1 MTSSADRRPPSRLD
15 QEFLATVPH
24 APGVYLMLDRSS
36 AVLYVGKAKDL
47 AKRLASYVHF
57 SGPVTSKTAVMLSH
71 VRSVDLL
78 ITHTEKEA
86 LILEASLIKR
96 HHPKYNII
104 LRDDKNYP
112 LIKVTVQ
119 EAWPRVFMT
128 RRKKKDGARYFGPYS
143 SSSAMWSTLRLL
155 MTMFPLRRC
164 KGSELRPRHR
174 PCLNYQMNRCL
185 APCAGKA
192 DRQTY
197 LDMVGKVVLFLEG
210 RNHDLVRELQQ
221 EMHAAADALAF
232 EQAALLRDRLN
243 AVKATL
249 EKQLVVSQADRD
261 RDVFGFAR
269 HQTSV
274 AVVLLVVR
282 GGVVTGTRRFT
293 LDDPYGDDPV
303 ILAQILKQL
312 YDEQLPPPG
321 ELLLPFDIDDQA
333 LITER
338 LGDCAGRTV
347 TVSVPRRGTGR
358 NLVKMA
364 QANARQLFEEA
375 GSKLR
380 SWQKLAQTMV
390 DKLHLEAPPQ
400 SIECL
405 DISTISGT
413 NAVGSLVRFS
423 DGEPDTAGYRHYR
436 ITGVAGPDDY
446 AMMKEVLQRRFK
458 RAVEKDDLPDLF
470 MVDGGRGQLGI
481 AEAALRDVDR
491 NMGVT
496 LLGIAKER
504 EQEGEKLYR
513 AGRKNPIMLPPHSPV
528 LLFLMRVRDEAHRFG
543 VTTHR
548 SLRRKQA
555 LSSRLDAIPGVG
567 AARKKKLLG
576 GLGSVKRIA
585 AASVEEIEAVD
596 GIGPELARTIFASFR
611 EEEASPPAKQ
621 PPVDTTD

>member
-1 MTSSADRRPPSRLD
+1 MTSTANRRPSSMLD

-57 SGPVTSKTAVMLSH
+57 SGPAASKTAVMLSH
-71 VRSVDLL
+71 VRSVDFL

-96 HHPKYNII
+96 HRPKYNII
-104 LRDDKNYP
+104 LRDDKSYP

-119 EAWPRVFMT
+119 EPWPRVFMT
-128 RRKKKDGARYFGPYS
+128 RRKKKDGSRYFGPYS

-155 MTMFPLRRC
+155 TTIFPLRRC
-164 KGSELRPRHR
+164 KGSELRPRRR

-192 DRQTY
+192 DRQLY
-197 LDMVGKVVLFLEG
+197 LDMVGNVLLFLEG
-210 RNHDLVRELQQ
+210 RNHELVKQLQQ
-221 EMHAAADALAF
+221 DMQAAADTLDF
-232 EQAALLRDRLN
+232 EQAALLRDRVA

-282 GGVVTGTRRFT
+282 GGIVTGTRRFT

-321 ELLLPFDIDDQA
+321 ELLLPFTIDDQA

-347 TVSVPRRGTGR
+347 TVFVPRRGTRR

-375 GSKLR
+375 GRKQK
-380 SWQKLAQTMV
+380 SWQSLAQSMA
-390 DKLHLEAPPQ
+390 DKLHLDAPPQ

-413 NAVGSLVRFS
+413 NPVGSLVRFS
-423 DGEPDTAGYRHYR
+423 GGEPDAAGYRHYR
-436 ITGVAGPDDY
+436 ITGVDGPDDY
-446 AMMKEVLQRRFK
+446 AMMKEVVQRRFK
-458 RAVEKDDLPDLF
+458 RAVDKDDLPDLF
-470 MVDGGRGQLGI
+470 MVDGGRGQVGI
-481 AEAALRDVDR
+481 AEAALRDASL
-491 NMGVT
+491 GTAVT

-504 EQEGEKLYR
+504 EEEGEKLYR
-513 AGRKNPIMLPPHSPV
+513 AGRKNPIMLPAHSPV

-543 VTTHR
+543 VTVHR

-567 AARKKKLLG
+567 AARKKKLLSR
-576 GLGSVKRIA
+576 LGSVKRIA
-585 AASVEEIEAVD
+585 AASLEEIQAVD
-596 GIGPELARTIFASFR
+596 GIGPELARTIFSSFR
-611 EEEASPPAKQ
+611 ESQAAPPLQSPA
-621 PPVDTTD
+621 DSAE

>member
-1 MTSSADRRPPSRLD
+1 MLN

-47 AKRLASYVHF
+47 AKRLAAYVHF
-57 SGPVTSKTAVMLSH
+57 SGPATSKTAVMLSH
-71 VRSVDLL
+71 VRSVDFL

-96 HHPKYNII
+96 HRPKYNII
-104 LRDDKNYP
+104 LRDDKSYP
-112 LIKVTVQ
+112 LIKVTIQ
-119 EAWPRVFMT
+119 EPWPRVFMT
-128 RRKKKDGARYFGPYS
+128 RRKKKDGSRYFGPYS

-155 MTMFPLRRC
+155 MAMFPLRRC
-164 KGSELRPRHR
+164 KGSELRPRRR

-192 DRQTY
+192 DHRSY

-210 RNHDLVRELQQ
+210 RNHELVKQLHREMQ
-221 EMHAAADALAF
+221 AAADTQDF
-232 EQAALLRDRLN
+232 EQAALLRDRLT
-243 AVKATL
+243 AIKATL
-249 EKQLVVSQADRD
+249 ERQLVVSQADRD

-282 GGVVTGTRRFT
+282 GGIVTGTRRFA

-321 ELLLPFDIDDQA
+321 ELLLPFAIDDQA

-338 LGDCAGRTV
+338 LTDCAGRTV

-358 NLVKMA
+358 SLVEMA

-375 GSKLR
+375 GRKQK
-380 SWQKLAQTMV
+380 SWQSLAQTMA
-390 DKLHLEAPPQ
+390 DKLHLDSPPQ

-423 DGEPDTAGYRHYR
+423 VGEPDTAGYRHYR
-436 ITGVAGPDDY
+436 ITGVDGPDDY
-446 AMMKEVLQRRFK
+446 AMMKEVMQRRFK
-458 RAVEKDDLPDLF
+458 RASEKDDLPDLF

-481 AEAALRDVDR
+481 AEAALRDASLDTP
-491 NMGVT
+491 VT

-513 AGRKNPIMLPPHSPV
+513 AGRKNPIMLPAHSPV

-543 VTTHR
+543 VTVHR

-567 AARKKKLLG
+567 AARKKKLLSR
-576 GLGSVKRIA
+576 LGSVKRIA
-585 AASVEEIEAVD
+585 AASVEEIQAVD
-596 GIGPELARTIFASFR
+596 GIGPELARTIFCSFR
-611 EEEASPPAKQ
+611 EPQSPLSPPPSA
-621 PPVDTTD
+621 DSAE

>member
-1 MTSSADRRPPSRLD
+1 
-15 QEFLATVPH
+15 
-24 APGVYLMLDRSS
+24 MLDRSS

-57 SGPVTSKTAVMLSH
+57 SGPATSKTAVMIGH
-71 VRSVDLL
+71 VRHVDLL

-96 HHPKYNII
+96 HRPKHNII
-104 LRDDKNYP
+104 LRDDKSYP
-112 LIKVTVQ
+112 LIKVTLQ
-119 EAWPRVFMT
+119 EPWPRVFMT

-143 SSSAMWSTLRLL
+143 SSSAMWATLRLL
-155 MTMFPLRRC
+155 MSLFPLRRC
-164 KGSELRPRHR
+164 KGSELRPRQR

-210 RNHDLVRELQQ
+210 RSSNLLRELEH
-221 EMHAAADALAF
+221 EMHTAADNLDF

-243 AVKATL
+243 AVRQTL
-249 EKQLVVSQADRD
+249 EKQLVVSQTNTD
-261 RDVFGFAR
+261 RDVFGYAR

-282 GGVVTGTRRFT
+282 GGVITGNRRFF
-293 LDDPYGDDPV
+293 LEEPYGDDPA
-303 ILAQILKQL
+303 ILAQIVKQL

-321 ELLLPFDIDDQA
+321 QLLLPFAIDDQE
-333 LITER
+333 LITEH
-338 LGDCAGRTV
+338 LGDLAARRV
-347 TVSVPRRGTGR
+347 TVSVPQRGTGR

-364 QANARQLFEEA
+364 LANARQLFEEV
-375 GSKLR
+375 GRKQQT
-380 SWQKLAQTMV
+380 WQHLAQAMAG
-390 DKLHLEAPPQ
+390 KLHLDSIPQ

-413 NAVGSLVRFS
+413 NAVGSLVRFAG
-423 DGEPDTAGYRHYR
+423 GEPDPKGYRHYR
-436 ITGVAGPDDY
+436 ITGVDGPDDY
-446 AMMKEVLQRRFK
+446 AMMKEVLERRFK

-481 AEAALRDVDR
+481 AEAALRDV
-491 NMGVT
+491 GLGTTVT

-504 EQEGEKLYR
+504 EEEGEKLYR
-513 AGRKNPIMLPPHSPV
+513 SGRKNPILLPAHNPV

-548 SLRRKQA
+548 SLRRKQT
-555 LSSRLDAIPGVG
+555 LSSRLDAIPGIG
-567 AARKKKLLG
+567 GTRKKHLLRQ
-576 GLGSVKRIA
+576 LGSVKRIA
-585 AASVEEIEAVD
+585 AASVEEIQAVE
-596 GIGPELARTIFASFR
+596 GIGPELARTIFFSFR
-611 EEEASPPAKQ
+611 EPEDSLPQESPA
-621 PPVDTTD
+621 DGAD

>member
-1 MTSSADRRPPSRLD
+1 MLNQD
-15 QEFLATVPH
+15 FLATVPH
-24 APGVYLMLDRSS
+24 APGVYLMLDRSL

-47 AKRLASYVHF
+47 AKRLATYVHF
-57 SGPVTSKTAVMLSH
+57 SGPATSKTSVMLSH
-71 VRSVDLL
+71 VRSVDFL

-96 HHPKYNII
+96 HRPKYNII
-104 LRDDKNYP
+104 LRDDKSYP

-119 EAWPRVFMT
+119 EPWPRVFMT
-128 RRKKKDGARYFGPYS
+128 RRKKKDGSRYFGPYS

-155 MTMFPLRRC
+155 MAMFPLRRC
-164 KGSELRPRHR
+164 TGSELRPRRR

-192 DRQTY
+192 DRRSY

-210 RNHDLVRELQQ
+210 RNHELVKQLHREMQ
-221 EMHAAADALAF
+221 AAADTLDF
-232 EQAALLRDRLN
+232 EQAALLRDRLS
-243 AVKATL
+243 AIKATL

-282 GGVVTGTRRFT
+282 GGIVTGTRRFA

-321 ELLLPFDIDDQA
+321 ELLLPFAIDDQA

-338 LGDCAGRTV
+338 LTDCAGRTV

-358 NLVKMA
+358 SLVKMA

-375 GSKLR
+375 GRKQK
-380 SWQKLAQTMV
+380 SWQSLAQTMA
-390 DKLHLEAPPQ
+390 DKLHLDSPPQ

-423 DGEPDTAGYRHYR
+423 VGEPDPAGYRHYR
-436 ITGVAGPDDY
+436 ITGVDGPDDY
-446 AMMKEVLQRRFK
+446 AMMKEVVQRRFK
-458 RAVEKDDLPDLF
+458 RAIEKEDLPDLF

-481 AEAALRDVDR
+481 AEAALRDASLDTP
-491 NMGVT
+491 VT

-513 AGRKNPIMLPPHSPV
+513 AGRKNPIMLPAHSPV

-543 VTTHR
+543 VTVHR

-567 AARKKKLLG
+567 AARKKKLLSR
-576 GLGSVKRIA
+576 LGSVKRIA
-585 AASVEEIEAVD
+585 AASVEEIQAVD
-596 GIGPELARTIFASFR
+596 GIGPELARTIFSSFR
-611 EEEASPPAKQ
+611 EPQSPLPSPPPA
-621 PPVDTTD
+621 DSAD